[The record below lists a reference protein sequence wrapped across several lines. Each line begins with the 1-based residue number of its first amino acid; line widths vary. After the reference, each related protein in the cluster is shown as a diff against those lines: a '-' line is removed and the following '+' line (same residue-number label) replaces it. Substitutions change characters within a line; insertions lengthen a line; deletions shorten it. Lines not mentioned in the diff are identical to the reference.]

1 MGLSLGFLLPEE
13 DATPQKVQ
21 SWRWKVAGSIMSL
34 WVTVGFIVAAMF
46 TGVTK
51 VGQLAWADEVIT
63 KADKAEIA
71 EIKAEVAAQSA
82 LLGDVQSAITEQR
95 KEEKAAEIR
104 KLALRRCQAPANS
117 DERESYTREID
128 RLQEEY
134 KKINDDKP
142 YDKPRCSEL

>member
-21 SWRWKVAGSIMSL
+21 SWRWKVAGSIMAL
-34 WVTVGFIVAAMF
+34 WVSVAFMFAAMF

-51 VGQLAWADEVIT
+51 VGQLAWADDVVT

-71 EIKAEVAAQSA
+71 EIKTEQLAQRTILS
-82 LLGDVQSAITEQR
+82 DVQTSITEQR

-104 KLALRRCQAPANS
+104 KLALKRCQAPANS

-128 RLQEEY
+128 RLQTEY
-134 KKINDDKP
+134 AKINNNQP